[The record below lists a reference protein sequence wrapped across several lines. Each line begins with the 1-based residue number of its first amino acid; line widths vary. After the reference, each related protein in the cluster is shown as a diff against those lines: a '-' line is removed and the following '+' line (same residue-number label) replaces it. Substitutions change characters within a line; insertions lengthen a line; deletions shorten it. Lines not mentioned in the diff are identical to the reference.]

1 MLRPIVFAVV
11 ILNLTITC
19 LQARA
24 QDPETP
30 VCNEEFARFL
40 VAQQVSES
48 RSVEQTDKRVRILIR
63 AAEFLWKFEEPVA
76 REYFA
81 EAFKVANDRF
91 NEKGFEKTENKGVT
105 TLAPDYR
112 FEVIRA
118 IAAKDAPWA
127 RKLIEQILK
136 EYEKAEER
144 KELDKNREIADILR
158 IAQESVKTNPELSRA
173 LFRRVM
179 AHPLDYHWYFAPF
192 QVAEENRQLADT
204 LYADLLI
211 NYANASPRRL
221 LFLSAYPWA
230 ATRILG
236 PERYQFG
243 VSVPSTLTP
252 NRDLQRR
259 FIETFLRRV
268 ISFAADPENLNLPA
282 EQYRLPEP
290 AYMMAALGELEP
302 TIIQQYPAFIQQHSE
317 AKAATNGMLN
327 EQTRKDLADR
337 EKRNEALGYSFD
349 QRLKRIE
356 EADAE
361 GKLTDDMIISLLT
374 WGEQRKT
381 EEQYKKIEPWLDKIR
396 DESARTESINYFWF
410 LRTQLAVKE
419 ARIPD
424 ADTYARKIPEI
435 EHRAVLFFEIA
446 EAQLKNVNDAATVYS
461 TLREVGRLA
470 EQSDT
475 SVEKARVLLA
485 LANQYI
491 KVNPT
496 FAMQELSDAI
506 KVINRIENANV
517 MSMSVMRQIR
527 TPTSSFFASFALP
540 GKNLEGTFKA
550 ISKDNF
556 EMSLSNAKSLD
567 DKYLRTLSVFAV
579 AQNCVDQAKKPPVG
593 KKPPARPRS

>member
-1 MLRPIVFAVV
+1 MFRPIVIAVV
-11 ILNLTITC
+11 ILNFSAVNVHS
-19 LQARA
+19 QA
-24 QDPETP
+24 QVLETP
-30 VCNEEFARFL
+30 ACNEEFARFL
-40 VAQQVSES
+40 VDQQVSES

-76 REYFA
+76 RAYFS

-91 NEKGFEKTENKGVT
+91 NEKGFEAIENKGIT
-105 TLAPDYR
+105 SLMPDYR

-118 IAAKDAPWA
+118 IAAKDAKWA
-127 RKLIEQILK
+127 KKLIEQLLK
-136 EYEKAEER
+136 EYENAADR

-158 IAQESVKTNPELSRA
+158 VARESVKTNPELSRA

-179 AHPLDYHWYFAPF
+179 AHPMDYHWYFAPF
-192 QVAEENRQLADT
+192 QVAEDNRQFADA
-204 LYADLLI
+204 LYAELLV

-236 PERYQFG
+236 PDRYQFG
-243 VSVPSTLTP
+243 VSVPATLTP

-259 FIETFLRRV
+259 FVETFLRRV
-268 ISFAADPENLNLPA
+268 VSFAADPENLNLPA

-290 AYMMAALGELEP
+290 AFMMAALLELEP
-302 TIIQQYPAFIQQHSE
+302 IIVQQFPAMIQQHSE

-327 EQTRKDLADR
+327 EQTRKDLAER
-337 EKRNEALGYSFD
+337 EKRNDALGYSFE
-349 QRLKRIE
+349 QRLKQIE
-356 EADAE
+356 EADSE
-361 GKLTDDMIISLLT
+361 GKLTDAMIVGLLT
-374 WGEQRKT
+374 WGERSKS
-381 EEQYKKIEPWLDKIR
+381 EEQYKKLEPWLDKIR
-396 DESARTESINYFWF
+396 DDNARTESINYFWF

-419 ARIPD
+419 SRLAD
-424 ADTYARKIPEI
+424 ADRFARKIPEI
-435 EHRAVLFFEIA
+435 EHRAILFFEIA
-446 EAQLKNVNDAATVYS
+446 EAQLKNVNDAATVYQ

-491 KVNPT
+491 KVNPV
-496 FAMQELSDAI
+496 FAMQELSDSI
-506 KVINRIENANV
+506 KVINRLENANV
-517 MSMSVMRQIR
+517 MSMSVLRRIA
-527 TPTSSFFASFALP
+527 TPTTLYFASFALP
-540 GKNLEGTFKA
+540 GQNLEGTFKA

-567 DKYLRTLSVFAV
+567 DKYLRTLAV
-579 AQNCVDQAKKPPVG
+579 LAIAQNCVDKVKKAPSVRR
-593 KKPPARPRS
+593 PPARTRN